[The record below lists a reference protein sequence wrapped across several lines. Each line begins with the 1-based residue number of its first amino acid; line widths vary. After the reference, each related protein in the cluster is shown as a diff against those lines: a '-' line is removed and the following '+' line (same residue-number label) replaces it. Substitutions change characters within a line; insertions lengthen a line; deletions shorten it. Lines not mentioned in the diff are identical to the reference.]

1 MRRFDGVIFDLDGT
15 LLDSV
20 GLWAEI
26 DREFLGS
33 YGLSVPA
40 DYMDAVMSLTFRE
53 TAEYTIRRFGLQD
66 SPETLMTRWTQ
77 NGRRM
82 RMPIPFLLKPG
93 AKELLAFLKKE
104 GLRIGLAT
112 ACLEDLYTS
121 ALKRHGIYDGFDAF
135 ITTRGSRKRQRKPAI
150 YSLAAQKLGILPSR
164 CLVFEDIYSCCR
176 SAKQAGMVVFGV
188 YDSHAACDRSRME
201 TLCDR
206 YCLSLSELLPHT
218 EWLYTRETEKSCAR
232 PKRLTGNL
240 TVSSRLRAASFLF
253 SHFCRKILFPQPL
266 CKLFREA
273 TYLYYEHSF

>member
-77 NGRRM
+77 MAQDAYANT
-82 RMPIPFLLKPG
+82 IPLKPG

-112 ACLEDLYTS
+112 ACLEDLYTP

-135 ITTRGSRKRQRKPAI
+135 ITTREAGSGKESPAI
-150 YSLAAQKLGILPSR
+150 YSLAAQKLGILPSC
-164 CLVFEDIYSCCR
+164 CLVFEDIYSCCC
-176 SAKQAGMVVFGV
+176 SAKQAGMAVFGV

-201 TLCDR
+201 ALCDR

-218 EWLYTRETEKSCAR
+218 EWLYTQETEK
-232 PKRLTGNL
+232 
-240 TVSSRLRAASFLF
+240 AAPAP
-253 SHFCRKILFPQPL
+253 RG
-266 CKLFREA
+266 
-273 TYLYYEHSF
+273 